1 MSTVTVTVNKS
12 LPIAS
17 RLSEVLF
24 GQIRGRIMTLLFG
37 HPGQQFYLRQ
47 IARMVDTSPGNV
59 QRELE
64 TLSDIHL
71 IIRLHTGRQVFA
83 QANQLHPIFAELRS
97 LIAKTSGIYQQLGS
111 ALQPLAPRIAFAFVY
126 GSVARGEEDAHS
138 DVDLMV
144 IGKVTLDEVLA
155 QLGPAERDID
165 RSINPTVY
173 TLGEFKTKLR
183 AGNHFLTAIVRG
195 KTVFLVGD
203 ENEFRKMGRIRL
215 ATEGTVEPG

>member
-1 MSTVTVTVNKS
+1 MSTAPITVNNS
-12 LPIAS
+12 LPVDS

-37 HPGQQFYLRQ
+37 HPDQRFYLRQ

-64 TLSDIHL
+64 TLSEIHL
-71 IIRLHTGRQVFA
+71 IIRQHLGRQVFA
-83 QANQLHPIFAELRS
+83 QANQLHPIFSELRS
-97 LIAKTSGIYQQLGS
+97 LIAKTSGIYQQLGT

-126 GSVARGEEDAHS
+126 GSVARGEDDANS
-138 DVDLMV
+138 DADLMV

-155 QLGPAERDID
+155 HLSPVEKGIA

-173 TLGEFKTKLR
+173 TLGEFKTKFR
-183 AGNHFLTAIVRG
+183 TGNHFLNAIARG
-195 KTVFLVGD
+195 KKVFLTGD
-203 ENEFRKMGRIRL
+203 ENEFRKMGGVRV